1 MAAYV
6 AAQLAFYAISPD
18 KPVALNELKRCLL
31 SVSGFLVAAHAL
43 SSDQKW
49 RKWALTAFISGGFL
63 AAVYGL
69 LQRSGGI
76 GIISVPR
83 MDRIFSTFGNPIFF
97 AAHLIILIPVAA
109 GVYLAT
115 KSKLAKI
122 LSLIVLAAT
131 LAALYYSQTRAA
143 FIACAAGAAS
153 LAWMLAPSGRIRRGG
168 LAATLIVFAIFAW
181 FTKEIWFRQQAHF
194 LIWRDTLAMWSKYPW
209 FGTGPG
215 TFHVYF
221 PSYASQALRAIWP
234 QQQSIIN
241 DAHNEYIQSLAETG
255 IVGFGIF
262 AWLIITFLRSAYAS
276 FITSMAANKP
286 LIAGLLAACISLL
299 VQNFFSVD
307 MRFIIS
313 SVYLF
318 MLFGFIESF
327 NDSFVAVNVP
337 HGARNILAI
346 GVIGAAAASY
356 PAILRP
362 YIAQNHVATTPDF
375 FDERV
380 LEPAK
385 TIEDLQALAHKYP
398 NQSSIF
404 ERMAWVYAKERN
416 FDKAIEQYLIAN
428 RLNPASPGPLNNLG
442 NIYFLQNDRAKAISY
457 WEKSLQADPR
467 QIDSR
472 LNLATAYY
480 YNGQLKPC
488 VDQLKATLK
497 IDPHNEKAIVFLKRL
512 TE

>member
-1 MAAYV
+1 
-6 AAQLAFYAISPD
+6 
-18 KPVALNELKRCLL
+18 
-31 SVSGFLVAAHAL
+31 
-43 SSDQKW
+43 
-49 RKWALTAFISGGFL
+49 
-63 AAVYGL
+63 
-69 LQRSGGI
+69 
-76 GIISVPR
+76 
-83 MDRIFSTFGNPIFF
+83 
-97 AAHLIILIPVAA
+97 
-109 GVYLAT
+109 
-115 KSKLAKI
+115 
-122 LSLIVLAAT
+122 
-131 LAALYYSQTRAA
+131 
-143 FIACAAGAAS
+143 
-153 LAWMLAPSGRIRRGG
+153 
-168 LAATLIVFAIFAW
+168 
-181 FTKEIWFRQQAHF
+181 
-194 LIWRDTLAMWSKYPW
+194 
-209 FGTGPG
+209 
-215 TFHVYF
+215 
-221 PSYASQALRAIWP
+221 
-234 QQQSIIN
+234 
-241 DAHNEYIQSLAETG
+241 
-255 IVGFGIF
+255 
-262 AWLIITFLRSAYAS
+262 
-276 FITSMAANKP
+276 MAANKP